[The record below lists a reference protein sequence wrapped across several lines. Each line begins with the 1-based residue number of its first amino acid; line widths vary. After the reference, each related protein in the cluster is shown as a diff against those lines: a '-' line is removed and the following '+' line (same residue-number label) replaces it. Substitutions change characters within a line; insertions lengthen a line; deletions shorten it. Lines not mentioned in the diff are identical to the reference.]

1 LNLALSRIGDI
12 EKEKKKKGGR
22 ERRRKEMT
30 SERAPFVFSVDR
42 INCYERYQRVRDTRA
57 RNPSIVVVIVDRP
70 RIGFSFFFPLKKRPS
85 LPPFELRINAEALSH
100 LTILRMHFSVLLLIR
115 CSMKERT
122 EDSPIRRYVSSKA
135 SMAQP
140 DKSSAISF
148 GGIRG
153 RAIKMFALIPAGFH
167 VQIHDR
173 GSLVHERG
181 SNYTNDRQ

>member
-1 LNLALSRIGDI
+1 V
-12 EKEKKKKGGR
+12 KEERDDERTRTLRVLRRPNKLLRAISTRPRYTR
-22 ERRRKEMT
+22 EESFDRRRH
-30 SERAPFVFSVDR
+30 
-42 INCYERYQRVRDTRA
+42 
-57 RNPSIVVVIVDRP
+57 RP

-100 LTILRMHFSVLLLIR
+100 LTIFRMHFSVFLHIR
-115 CSMKERT
+115 CSMKGT
-122 EDSPIRRYVSSKA
+122 EDSPTRRYVSSKA
-135 SMAQP
+135 SMAQL